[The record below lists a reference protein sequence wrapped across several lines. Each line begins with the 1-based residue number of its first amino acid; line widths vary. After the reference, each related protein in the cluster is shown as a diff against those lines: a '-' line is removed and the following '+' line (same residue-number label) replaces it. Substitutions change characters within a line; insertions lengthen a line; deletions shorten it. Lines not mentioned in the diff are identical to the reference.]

1 MSWLRDRFRR
11 SKARSPDIL
20 ISNATGEAESST
32 TNRAAQAIQPLSES
46 AISIQN
52 DVPSQASGAS
62 VLVHPRSE
70 EHADRP
76 SPATD
81 VSPPTRRCDRLENPL
96 PNTAKSSKTPIVAPL
111 VKTCLVT
118 LSDILSDLNFP
129 GASVCRLLA
138 TAVEKYEEMQSNI
151 DAMKSLKMHC
161 DHITNVIADALK
173 DNGTELSEELKV
185 ALRRF
190 DSRLAE
196 VVESG
201 GQTKSVFIQILMS
214 GEEDARIRGMF
225 DEVGRLIAA
234 FVLEIT
240 LAGHFTL
247 NKVLRSV
254 ENKVLAD
261 DIKSLPRVQAAYDDN
276 HAHNQKRTVCLAGTR
291 TALLEG
297 IGHWAVARDKTP
309 IYLLTGHAGFGKST
323 IVRTIA
329 ERLDALG
336 ILGASFFFS
345 RDDARLKSNSLFFS
359 TLAYQLCVFDEAFAE
374 KIGRALKSLKTLDAV
389 TKSPFTQLE
398 KLIIEPLESF
408 NATART
414 IVIVVD
420 ALDECEDFEA
430 LDGEG
435 WRRDIWDG
443 LTTLVEKLSFVRV
456 FLTSRPH
463 QHLPILI
470 KQNPRLYINNASVEA
485 SDPDITRYLRYKLID
500 APELVSW
507 TANELEISCLES
519 MAAGLFIVAATAVR
533 FILDP
538 RRAIPPSER
547 IERLMKGNTRTS
559 PNKLEVVD
567 RMYKTVLD
575 LSLSLDDPDELRLFQ
590 TIIGSIFFLRRQF
603 SIEQLALFLA
613 LDIGML
619 RNFIDKLQAIIML
632 TDDTPQFHK
641 SFVDYMTDDTRSG
654 GLCVSRSRG
663 NAIIAFYCFR
673 ALDSPH
679 PTSLPHQNAKYAIN
693 YLQFHCS
700 GFDPAVVRAS
710 SCLYRGWSRRWI
722 DVAVSIILANGHRGS
737 SVEGSISR
745 VMGCMDTSEDSKEAI
760 AILNIDVRSE
770 EVLSEKTLRLII
782 TSRALDFDRDYCIYV
797 CDGIWREHWVVPSLR
812 AIDDGAIPP
821 DNTWRVGRYAPVP
834 RARFV
839 DIFFGKRGDDWSESV
854 CGMTYRTFEP
864 TNEAWAMLRRKLVE
878 NLPSVVER
886 HSAVEK
892 AHPAG
897 PLGDTRGTFTC
908 IMAMDLGHAHT
919 RLLGLPGL
927 RTMYIFK
934 HTVGSPILA
943 PEPYGKRP
951 APLRTRSR
959 RLSGFADIPDALLL
973 LPPTSEDPRNSI
985 PRSPDDSEMTGASSQ
1000 IPPSGPADSGPD
1012 SETLQTLWAQTYEHQ
1027 TQISS
1032 IHDTLARIEELLLT
1046 PRPITP
1052 KTTPDSE
1059 PRGTEASQHA
1069 PSRSENTPRSRLKP
1083 ASPPIF
1089 DGNRKDGRAFYNA
1102 CSIYFQLCP
1111 DHFPTEQAKILW
1123 CLSFFQKDRAKEY
1136 ADMVLRSPKD
1146 PYFESWAA
1154 FATEFR
1160 TRFLPDREREAAM
1173 LKLESSR
1180 YHQGR
1185 RTFQEYLDEFRDL
1198 VDQSG
1203 YSEGS
1208 NITMKFRRGLDSII
1222 QSRVAE
1228 SADCPDE
1235 DNFEGWYKAAQ
1246 RVADNRAA
1254 NQSFH
1259 FGVHS
1264 GNSGHSGPLVRPA
1277 ANSGVART
1285 SAGVLPAPRTQLP
1298 PLQPRFQPPPP
1309 PKALSPGV
1317 PMDVDHTRSRP
1328 ATSQLCYRCGKPG
1341 HMSRECP
1348 LRYDVRFMTTEERM
1362 SAIEDL
1368 LTAADVVESA
1378 GTSEGIDDEVISATS
1393 LVNNRFACLSVD
1405 EIDDPNHSDDS
1416 SDVKQTTPVTI
1427 RTLRRFR
1434 PQWERRLPSS
1444 YKISALPGKLSLDIP
1459 VEVQSTDTQH
1469 RCTLQALVDCGATGV
1484 FMHPR
1489 FADAHGF
1496 TRRKLSAPI
1505 PVFNVDGSPNENGS
1519 ISEVVDLVLRFKD
1532 HTERMLFAVTNI
1544 GRQDIILGYT
1554 WLRKHNPEIDW
1565 QTKEVTMSRCPS
1577 GCDTCRKE
1585 FRHDKLTR
1593 RKESVRLREC
1603 RTGPMPR
1610 VEELH
1615 SDDLPQL
1622 QDCEDD
1628 DEDDEATTPD
1638 DPGLEN
1644 GDRIFAAIPPPTPE
1658 YLRTLRE
1665 EHVRASETVS
1675 QRLALAFQRNKPH
1688 DPRNSAVPDFLQEF
1702 EDVFAKESF
1711 DELPMP
1717 RPWDHAIELLDGAEP
1732 TSTKCYPLSPAE
1744 QKQLDEF
1751 LEENLRTGRIR
1762 PSKSPM
1768 AAPVFFVKKKDGSLR
1783 LVQDYRKLNNMTVK
1797 NRYPLPLISDLVD
1810 KLRNARYFSKLDVR
1824 WGFNNVRIKEGDEWK
1839 AAFRTTRGL
1848 FEPLVM
1854 FFGLTNSPST
1864 FQTMMNDLF
1873 RELITEGV
1881 VIIYL
1886 DDILIYTKTREE
1898 HRRVLKRVLEILQ
1911 RNKLFLRADKCD
1923 FEQTKVEYLGV
1934 VISEGKIEMD
1944 PVKVSGVA
1952 DWPTPRTRT
1961 ELQSFLGFVN
1971 FYRRFIKDYSHIA
1984 RPLFDLTC
1992 AKEWQWN
1999 DSAQSAFLR
2008 IKELITSE
2016 PVLVFPKEDRPY
2028 RVEADS
2034 SDYATGAVLSQLD
2047 PDDGKWHP
2055 VAFYSKSLQA
2065 AERNYEIHDKEML
2078 SIIRAL
2084 EEWRHYLEGAETP
2097 FEIWTDHKNLEYFIK
2112 AQKLNRRQARWS
2124 LYLSRFD
2131 FTLQHRPGRTMGKP
2145 DALSRRSDHSDGKD
2159 DNKDVVLLKPSYFA
2173 VRATGV
2179 TLEGEEKD
2187 ILTAIR
2193 TGVRDAKFEDA
2204 VAKAAEELKKVQGSR
2219 KTVRSAEWSQSDGLL
2234 MFRGKIYVPDSPDL
2248 RRTIVAQHHDSKV
2261 AGHAGRW
2268 KTLELVSRSYWWPNM
2283 SRYVGSYTRHC
2294 DLCLRTKAQRHPPM
2308 GELHPLPIPDERW
2321 DRLSVDFIVELPE
2334 SDGFDAVMNVVDS
2347 VSKRAHF
2354 IPTHTTVSALGSA
2367 NLYLQNVWKLHGL
2380 PRSVVSDRG
2389 PQFVAEFT
2397 REVYRMLGI
2406 KLAASTAYHPQS
2418 DGQTERT
2425 NQELESYLRI
2435 FVGERQDDWARLL
2448 PMAEFAYNNRVHAS
2462 TQQSPFLL
2470 DTGRHP
2476 RLGFEP
2482 HQPPSRMESANEFVD
2497 RMKSAVDEA
2506 QSALVKAQD
2515 DMKRYYDQRRTPAPE
2530 YQPGDKVW
2538 LDSSDINL
2546 ARPSRKLG
2554 HARLGPYKVVRKV
2567 GKAAYRLQLPPGL
2580 SRLHPVF
2587 PVVKLS
2593 PFVPDPIP
2601 GRRPVTPPPPQLV
2614 DGEEEHEVE
2623 EVRNSRRFGRVL
2635 KYLVRWR
2642 GYGIEHD
2649 SWEPASNLQHAAQK
2663 VKDFHNR
2670 HPDAVRVLRT
2680 TPTTPAPLRMTPTAL
2695 DQSWER
2701 WRSRKAPGSVQ
2712 SYFDIFSQQSG
2723 VSGLVNSWR
2732 GRQESPRRV
2741 AATLKGG

>member
-1 MSWLRDRFRR
+1 M
-11 SKARSPDIL
+11 
-20 ISNATGEAESST
+20 
-32 TNRAAQAIQPLSES
+32 
-46 AISIQN
+46 
-52 DVPSQASGAS
+52 
-62 VLVHPRSE
+62 
-70 EHADRP
+70 
-76 SPATD
+76 
-81 VSPPTRRCDRLENPL
+81 
-96 PNTAKSSKTPIVAPL
+96 
-111 VKTCLVT
+111 
-118 LSDILSDLNFP
+118 
-129 GASVCRLLA
+129 
-138 TAVEKYEEMQSNI
+138 
-151 DAMKSLKMHC
+151 
-161 DHITNVIADALK
+161 
-173 DNGTELSEELKV
+173 
-185 ALRRF
+185 
-190 DSRLAE
+190 
-196 VVESG
+196 
-201 GQTKSVFIQILMS
+201 
-214 GEEDARIRGMF
+214 
-225 DEVGRLIAA
+225 
-234 FVLEIT
+234 
-240 LAGHFTL
+240 
-247 NKVLRSV
+247 
-254 ENKVLAD
+254 
-261 DIKSLPRVQAAYDDN
+261 
-276 HAHNQKRTVCLAGTR
+276 
-291 TALLEG
+291 
-297 IGHWAVARDKTP
+297 
-309 IYLLTGHAGFGKST
+309 
-323 IVRTIA
+323 
-329 ERLDALG
+329 
-336 ILGASFFFS
+336 
-345 RDDARLKSNSLFFS
+345 
-359 TLAYQLCVFDEAFAE
+359 
-374 KIGRALKSLKTLDAV
+374 
-389 TKSPFTQLE
+389 
-398 KLIIEPLESF
+398 
-408 NATART
+408 
-414 IVIVVD
+414 
-420 ALDECEDFEA
+420 
-430 LDGEG
+430 
-435 WRRDIWDG
+435 
-443 LTTLVEKLSFVRV
+443 
-456 FLTSRPH
+456 
-463 QHLPILI
+463 
-470 KQNPRLYINNASVEA
+470 
-485 SDPDITRYLRYKLID
+485 
-500 APELVSW
+500 
-507 TANELEISCLES
+507 
-519 MAAGLFIVAATAVR
+519 
-533 FILDP
+533 
-538 RRAIPPSER
+538 
-547 IERLMKGNTRTS
+547 
-559 PNKLEVVD
+559 
-567 RMYKTVLD
+567 
-575 LSLSLDDPDELRLFQ
+575 
-590 TIIGSIFFLRRQF
+590 
-603 SIEQLALFLA
+603 
-613 LDIGML
+613 
-619 RNFIDKLQAIIML
+619 
-632 TDDTPQFHK
+632 
-641 SFVDYMTDDTRSG
+641 
-654 GLCVSRSRG
+654 
-663 NAIIAFYCFR
+663 
-673 ALDSPH
+673 
-679 PTSLPHQNAKYAIN
+679 
-693 YLQFHCS
+693 
-700 GFDPAVVRAS
+700 
-710 SCLYRGWSRRWI
+710 
-722 DVAVSIILANGHRGS
+722 
-737 SVEGSISR
+737 
-745 VMGCMDTSEDSKEAI
+745 
-760 AILNIDVRSE
+760 
-770 EVLSEKTLRLII
+770 
-782 TSRALDFDRDYCIYV
+782 
-797 CDGIWREHWVVPSLR
+797 
-812 AIDDGAIPP
+812 
-821 DNTWRVGRYAPVP
+821 
-834 RARFV
+834 
-839 DIFFGKRGDDWSESV
+839 
-854 CGMTYRTFEP
+854 
-864 TNEAWAMLRRKLVE
+864 
-878 NLPSVVER
+878 
-886 HSAVEK
+886 
-892 AHPAG
+892 
-897 PLGDTRGTFTC
+897 
-908 IMAMDLGHAHT
+908 
-919 RLLGLPGL
+919 
-927 RTMYIFK
+927 
-934 HTVGSPILA
+934 
-943 PEPYGKRP
+943 
-951 APLRTRSR
+951 
-959 RLSGFADIPDALLL
+959 
-973 LPPTSEDPRNSI
+973 
-985 PRSPDDSEMTGASSQ
+985 
-1000 IPPSGPADSGPD
+1000 
-1012 SETLQTLWAQTYEHQ
+1012 
-1027 TQISS
+1027 
-1032 IHDTLARIEELLLT
+1032 
-1046 PRPITP
+1046 
-1052 KTTPDSE
+1052 
-1059 PRGTEASQHA
+1059 
-1069 PSRSENTPRSRLKP
+1069 
-1083 ASPPIF
+1083 
-1089 DGNRKDGRAFYNA
+1089 
-1102 CSIYFQLCP
+1102 
-1111 DHFPTEQAKILW
+1111 
-1123 CLSFFQKDRAKEY
+1123 
-1136 ADMVLRSPKD
+1136 
-1146 PYFESWAA
+1146 
-1154 FATEFR
+1154 
-1160 TRFLPDREREAAM
+1160 
-1173 LKLESSR
+1173 
-1180 YHQGR
+1180 
-1185 RTFQEYLDEFRDL
+1185 
-1198 VDQSG
+1198 
-1203 YSEGS
+1203 
-1208 NITMKFRRGLDSII
+1208 
-1222 QSRVAE
+1222 
-1228 SADCPDE
+1228 
-1235 DNFEGWYKAAQ
+1235 
-1246 RVADNRAA
+1246 
-1254 NQSFH
+1254 
-1259 FGVHS
+1259 
-1264 GNSGHSGPLVRPA
+1264 
-1277 ANSGVART
+1277 
-1285 SAGVLPAPRTQLP
+1285 
-1298 PLQPRFQPPPP
+1298 
-1309 PKALSPGV
+1309 
-1317 PMDVDHTRSRP
+1317 
-1328 ATSQLCYRCGKPG
+1328 
-1341 HMSRECP
+1341 
-1348 LRYDVRFMTTEERM
+1348 
-1362 SAIEDL
+1362 
-1368 LTAADVVESA
+1368 
-1378 GTSEGIDDEVISATS
+1378 ISATS

-1405 EIDDPNHSDDS
+1405 EIDDSNHSDDS
-1416 SDVKQTTPVTI
+1416 SDAKQTTPVTI

-1638 DPGLEN
+1638 DSRLEK

-1665 EHVRASETVS
+1665 EHIRASETVS

-2204 VAKAAEELKKVQGSR
+2204 VAKAAEELKKAQGSR

-2680 TPTTPAPLRMTPTAL
+2680 TPAPLRMTPTAL

-2701 WRSRKAPGSVQ
+2701 WRSRKAPGSAQ

-2732 GRQESPRRV
+2732 GRQESSRRV